1 MIKALKRKIV
11 IVLMTIL
18 ILLLAGILITINIVN
33 YTSSQHRAEE
43 ILEKIAKISEK
54 QGPELGQN
62 EHNLR
67 AVQYYIAMMNSNGEL
82 LSMTS
87 QGEYEI
93 EDESLYELV
102 DRIYHSGI
110 DRGTIDYFD
119 FQVQRTTTQIR
130 IVLIDN
136 TVILEQLRTATLYSV
151 ILGLAGSIILFF
163 VSIIISGWI
172 VKPVRDAFEKQ
183 KQFISDASH
192 ELKTPLTIMNA
203 NIDALEHEYGKSKY
217 FGYIK
222 EEITKMT
229 SLINQLLSLARVED
243 TQGKANFIKFDLS
256 QAVESAS
263 LPFESVA
270 FEKAV
275 QLEIEIV
282 ESLNLVGNEGQIM
295 QLVAILVDN
304 AILHTKQNGLVKIQ
318 LTAEKCKNIL
328 TVQNEGE
335 AIPIEE
341 REQIFERYYR
351 SDQSRNRA
359 EGRYGLGLAIAKSIV
374 DAHKGKIQVDCK
386 KGITTFHVKF

>member
-18 ILLLAGILITINIVN
+18 ILLLAGILLTINIVN
-33 YTSSQHRAEE
+33 YTSNQHRAEE
-43 ILEKIAKISEK
+43 ILEKIAKISDK
-54 QGPELGQN
+54 KGPELGQN

-87 QGEYEI
+87 QGEFEI
-93 EDESLYELV
+93 EDESLNELV

-136 TVILEQLRTATLYSV
+136 SVILEQLHAATLYSI

-163 VSIIISGWI
+163 VSIIIAGWI

-203 NIDALEHEYGKSKY
+203 NIDALEHEHGKSKY

-229 SLINQLLSLARVED
+229 ALINQLLSLARVED
-243 TQGKANFIKFDLS
+243 TQGKASYIKFDLS
-256 QAVESAS
+256 HAVESAS

-270 FEKAV
+270 FEKTV
-275 QLEIEIV
+275 QLEIEIT
-282 ESLNLVGNEGQIM
+282 ESLSLVGNEDQIM

-304 AILHTKQNGLVKIQ
+304 AIIHTKENGVVKIK
-318 LTAEKCKNIL
+318 LTAEKSKNIL
-328 TVQNEGE
+328 IVQNEGE
-335 AIPIEE
+335 SIPIEE

-351 SDQSRNRA
+351 SDKSRSRS

-374 DAHKGKIQVDCK
+374 EAHKGKIQVDCK
-386 KGITTFHVKF
+386 KGISIFQVRF